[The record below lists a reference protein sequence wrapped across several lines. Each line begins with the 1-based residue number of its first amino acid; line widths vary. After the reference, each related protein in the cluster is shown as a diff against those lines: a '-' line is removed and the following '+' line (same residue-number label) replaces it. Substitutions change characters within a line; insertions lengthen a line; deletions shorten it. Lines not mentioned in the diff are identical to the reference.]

1 MDELEATRRHAERH
15 RPDAAVTR
23 DQFVDLVK
31 RVSVELNALRREV
44 SALRNRVEQ
53 LERQRGGKP

>member
-1 MDELEATRRHAERH
+1 MDELVPTRRHAERH

-31 RVSVELNALRREV
+31 RVSAELNALRGEV

>member
-1 MDELEATRRHAERH
+1 MDELAATRRHPERH
-15 RPDAAVTR
+15 HPDAAVTR

>member
-1 MDELEATRRHAERH
+1 MDELAPTRRHAERH

-31 RVSVELNALRREV
+31 RVSVELNALRGEV
-44 SALRNRVEQ
+44 SSLRHRVEQ
-53 LERQRGGKP
+53 LESKGGKP

>member
-1 MDELEATRRHAERH
+1 MDELAATRRHAERH

-31 RVSVELNALRREV
+31 RVSMELNALRREV
-44 SALRNRVEQ
+44 SSLRNRVEQ
-53 LERQRGGKP
+53 LERRTGGRP

>member
-1 MDELEATRRHAERH
+1 MDELAATRRHAERQ

-31 RVSVELNALRREV
+31 RVSVELNALRSEV
-44 SALRNRVEQ
+44 SALRRRVEQ
-53 LERQRGGKP
+53 LEREKGGRP

>member
-1 MDELEATRRHAERH
+1 MDELAATRRHAERH
-15 RPDAAVTR
+15 HPDAAVTR

-53 LERQRGGKP
+53 LEREKRGRP

>member
-1 MDELEATRRHAERH
+1 MDELAATRRHAERH

-31 RVSVELNALRREV
+31 RVSVELDALRREV
-44 SALRNRVEQ
+44 SSLRNRVEQ
-53 LERQRGGKP
+53 LERRTGGRS